1 MRSMVPAAVAVAV
14 LAGSSAVAFGQ
25 SGAVPQDLRGVWAT
39 GACEAP
45 DEVLIYSTG
54 GAIYLSIAE
63 DFVIASTFVKVDS
76 FPDGWYGF
84 QEFADTPE
92 GTYDFFARVEG
103 DTLHEGWPVDRSLA
117 TPDELTP
124 EDDRYVYGRCETLP
138 PAYALAFGEG
148 MAFTA
153 AIGELAPTCTAATM
167 EFCARGFFE
176 LADVS
181 GNGELSAAEFGRL
194 LRMYA
199 QHAALVEGM
208 SVTDLLSRQGAA
220 TIVGAVSG
228 QALVLAFDYDA
239 SGQVSLDEL
248 LAGRDPALLGAEML
262 ATLDWRQE
270 QIDFL
275 ESSYALGGLLQGIE
289 DLFGQTP

>member
-84 QEFADTPE
+84 QEFADTPD

-124 EDDRYVYGRCETLP
+124 DDDRYVYGRCEACPPPMRWPSAKAWRSPPRSASWPP
-138 PAYALAFGEG
+138 PAPRRRWNSAP
-148 MAFTA
+148 A
-153 AIGELAPTCTAATM
+153 A
-167 EFCARGFFE
+167 
-176 LADVS
+176 
-181 GNGELSAAEFGRL
+181 
-194 LRMYA
+194 
-199 QHAALVEGM
+199 
-208 SVTDLLSRQGAA
+208 
-220 TIVGAVSG
+220 
-228 QALVLAFDYDA
+228 
-239 SGQVSLDEL
+239 
-248 LAGRDPALLGAEML
+248 
-262 ATLDWRQE
+262 
-270 QIDFL
+270 
-275 ESSYALGGLLQGIE
+275 SSNW
-289 DLFGQTP
+289 PM

>member
-1 MRSMVPAAVAVAV
+1 MRSMGPAGVAAAI
-14 LAGSSAVAFGQ
+14 LAGSSAAAFAQ
-25 SGAVPQDLRGVWAT
+25 SAAVPEDLRGIWAT

-45 DEVLIYSTG
+45 DEVLVYASG
-54 GAIYLSIAE
+54 GAIYLSIDE
-63 DFVIASTFVKVDS
+63 DFVIASTYVKVDS
-76 FPDGWYGF
+76 FADGWFGF
-84 QEFADTPE
+84 QEFEDTPD

-103 DTLHEGWPVDRSLA
+103 DTLHEGWPLNGSL
-117 TPDELTP
+117 TSPDELTP
-124 EDDRYVYGRCETLP
+124 DDDRYVYGRCEALP

-153 AIGELAPTCTAATM
+153 VIGDLAPTCTPATM
-167 EFCARGFFE
+167 DFCVRGFFE

-208 SVTDLLSRQGAA
+208 PAADLLARQAGA
-220 TIVGAVSG
+220 TVVGAVAG

-248 LAGRDPALLGAEML
+248 LAGRDPAALPAEML
-262 ATLDWRQE
+262 ATLDWRQD

-275 ESSYALGGLLQGIE
+275 ESSYALGGLLRGVE
-289 DLFGQTP
+289 DLFDHAP

>member
-1 MRSMVPAAVAVAV
+1 MRSMGSAGVAAAILV
-14 LAGSSAVAFGQ
+14 GSSAVAFGQ
-25 SGAVPQDLRGVWAT
+25 TAAVPEDLRGVWAT

-45 DEVLIYSTG
+45 GEVLIYTAG
-54 GAIYLSIAE
+54 GAIYLSIDE
-63 DFVIASTFVKVDS
+63 DFVILSTYVKVDS
-76 FPDGWYGF
+76 FADGWFGF
-84 QEFADTPE
+84 QEYEDTPD

-103 DTLHEGWPVDRSLA
+103 DTLHEGWPLNGSL
-117 TPDELTP
+117 TSPDELTP
-124 EDDRYVYGRCETLP
+124 TDDRYVYGRCDALP
-138 PAYALAFGEG
+138 PTYALAFGEG

-153 AIGELAPTCTAATM
+153 AIGDLAPTCTLATM
-167 EFCARGFFE
+167 DFCVRGFFD

-208 SVTDLLSRQGAA
+208 SVRDLLARQAGA
-220 TIVGAVSG
+220 TVVGAVAG

-248 LAGRDPALLGAEML
+248 LAGRDPAALPAAML
-262 ATLDWRQE
+262 ATLDWRQD

-275 ESSYALGGLLQGIE
+275 ESSYALGGLLRGVE
-289 DLFGQTP
+289 DLFDHAP